1 MEMINESECY
11 QLVHLYKEYTEFLY
25 TILSTFTCKGFF
37 KRLVL
42 GMQKILRITEQNSE
56 SRRFDNV
63 KYLEGLLYGRRIKTL
78 NLADLIFCQPALC
91 SIITAHLRDR
101 DWSER

>member
-1 MEMINESECY
+1 
-11 QLVHLYKEYTEFLY
+11 
-25 TILSTFTCKGFF
+25 
-37 KRLVL
+37 
-42 GMQKILRITEQNSE
+42 MQKILRITEQNSE